1 MVVRPSLSSTVQ
13 YPVLASNPRT
23 RPVAPLA
30 LDKKP
35 ETEEEE
41 EEEDETAA
49 GVRYRADDANPS

>member
-41 EEEDETAA
+41 EEDETAA